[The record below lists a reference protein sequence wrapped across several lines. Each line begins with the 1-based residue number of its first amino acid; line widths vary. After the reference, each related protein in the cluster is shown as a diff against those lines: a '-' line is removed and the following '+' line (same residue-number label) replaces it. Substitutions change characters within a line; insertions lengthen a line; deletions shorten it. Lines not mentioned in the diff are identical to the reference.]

1 MLTFSQGHDHTGTTG
16 AASLRVMFRIL
27 TTMCSSSHLVQQ
39 TCSSSICRVIC
50 YVLMSTSLAMTKQR
64 RGLFMRIYRI
74 TLTSLL
80 DGYIDDSSSLSR
92 RSLNLC

>member
-1 MLTFSQGHDHTGTTG
+1 IPTFSQGHDYTGITGTT
-16 AASLRVMFRIL
+16 SLRVMFRIL

-39 TCSSSICRVIC
+39 TCSGSICRVIC
-50 YVLMSTSLAMTKQR
+50 HVLMSTSLVMTKQR

-74 TLTSLL
+74 TLTLLL
-80 DGYIDDSSSLSR
+80 DSYIDSSSSLSR